1 MMNQDQIVHL
11 KNIIQKNPFLIWYT
25 HDYNSLNE
33 EAIAEALY
41 NYGSWNTILELHKT
55 VGLSYAKNLF
65 YTLKNKPRSN
75 LRPIVRNYFTLY
87 YDRHPS

>member
-1 MMNQDQIVHL
+1 VNQNQITHL
-11 KNIIQKNPFLIWYT
+11 QNIIQKNPYLIWHTRAY
-25 HDYNSLNE
+25 DSLNE

-41 NYGSWNTILELHKT
+41 NYGSWSTIKELHKI

-75 LRPIVRNYFTLY
+75 LRQIVRNYFTLY